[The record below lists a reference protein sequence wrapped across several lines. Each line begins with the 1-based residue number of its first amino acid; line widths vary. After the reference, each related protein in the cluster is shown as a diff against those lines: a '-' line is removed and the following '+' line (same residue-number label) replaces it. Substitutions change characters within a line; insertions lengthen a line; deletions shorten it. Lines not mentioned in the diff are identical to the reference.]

1 LSLLIL
7 GNIGHYYKCLT
18 TSSFHFFPHHNLPN
32 FRLLNSHANVQVY
45 GQFSFILDE
54 IQWLKLHIKVSIH
67 NVFEIRKYD
76 SLNIEEVLI
85 MILLDSMYGMV
96 VLKMGFKF
104 WNHIRVFCQ
113 LLWISESRRRGS
125 NIQTIN
131 YLFGNYFK
139 AQFWGSKN
147 GTKIERCCSLAN
159 WRVNKI

>member
-1 LSLLIL
+1 MFNYFFISLFSTPQFAKLSVAKFACKCSSIRPVQFYFGWNPMIKTTYKSFNSQCFWNKEIWLIEHR
-7 GNIGHYYKCLT
+7 GSINHD
-18 TSSFHFFPHHNLPN
+18 SFRN
-32 FRLLNSHANVQVY
+32 
-45 GQFSFILDE
+45 
-54 IQWLKLHIKVSIH
+54 
-67 NVFEIRKYD
+67 
-76 SLNIEEVLI
+76 
-85 MILLDSMYGMV
+85 LDSMYGMV

-139 AQFWGSKN
+139 APFWGSKN